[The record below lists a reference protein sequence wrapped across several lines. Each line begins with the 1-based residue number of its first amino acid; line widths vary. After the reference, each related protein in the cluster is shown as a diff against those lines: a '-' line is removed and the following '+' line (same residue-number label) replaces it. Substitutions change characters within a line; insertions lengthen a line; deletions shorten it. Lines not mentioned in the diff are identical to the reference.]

1 MHDLAIA
8 SHRVEMS
15 SPLCMRPLLI
25 INSTQKSDL
34 IVKQV
39 IIKYYKLIKV
49 VILIFINSKYM
60 FFKVIIE
67 IYEYLI
73 LIESCCIQ
81 FSNNFF
87 ITYSWLAIIVI

>member
-34 IVKQV
+34 IGKQV

-67 IYEYLI
+67 IYTRARVSSLVVFNFQI
-73 LIESCCIQ
+73 I
-81 FSNNFF
+81 FSLL
-87 ITYSWLAIIVI
+87 TAG